1 MLKAFLVPACIIAGG
16 TGIIWKL
23 TAEKTATLGEFIF
36 WVFLAVFAVGMIL
49 ALHQLA
55 MEGSR
60 SARLNITF
68 LLLFSVGIFS
78 LSFTHNEIIRSD
90 KVLEARQ
97 MGEMNS
103 ISLVLRED
111 GTFEMQRF
119 TTFHNEKY
127 QGNYLLKGDTLQFH
141 ASDKAHNH
149 LPLYALVDLPAKILR
164 VPDNQPYADTLD
176 YHILYSE
183 LF

>member
-1 MLKAFLVPACIIAGG
+1 MLKAFVIPVCIIAGG
-16 TGIIWKL
+16 SGIIWKL
-23 TAEKTATLGEFIF
+23 TASKTESLGELIF
-36 WVFLAVFAVGMIL
+36 WVFLVVFAIGMIL
-49 ALHQLA
+49 ALYQLA

-78 LSFTHNEIIRSD
+78 LSFAHNEINRSS

-127 QGNYLLKGDTLQFH
+127 QGKYEMYGDTLQFH
-141 ASDKAHNH
+141 SSDKAYNH
-149 LPLYALVDLPAKILR
+149 LPKYALIDASAKILR

-176 YHILYSE
+176 YHIMYSE